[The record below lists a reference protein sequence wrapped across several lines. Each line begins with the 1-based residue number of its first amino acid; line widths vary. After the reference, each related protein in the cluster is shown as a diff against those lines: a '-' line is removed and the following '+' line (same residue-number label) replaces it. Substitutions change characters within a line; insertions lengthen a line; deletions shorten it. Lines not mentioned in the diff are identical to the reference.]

1 MKYQLTSILACA
13 ALIAA
18 SANAATISFEDVSL
32 RGDWNYEGVDYS
44 VYGGED
50 YYTWKPSSSG
60 KVSSW
65 QKMPESVGRFEWNFG
80 KITSGLHFKTTSYNY
95 NYYNAGGFLLSNS
108 TNKSDTTYA
117 NDLCSI
123 TGSGAGG
130 SAQYGIFYG
139 SVADSNGVAQKQTYK
154 DREYYSTLAGEYQ
167 LTFDDVYN
175 VKSIDI
181 TNTAVNGKIF
191 GSPDSASNMGYT
203 TDDNGKITYNSVFNT
218 EDAFIA
224 VLVRGI
230 DTNGELTPLDDAAT
244 FVLASYGY
252 LCADWGT
259 LDLSNLAT
267 DGLIGLDFQ
276 IISSFGNTYGM
287 TSPAYF
293 AFDNILLNVPEPA
306 TYAMFFGVIALAF
319 AVRRRALRK

>member
-1 MKYQLTSILACA
+1 MKYQLTSILACG

-18 SANAATISFEDVSL
+18 SANAATISFEDVSI
-32 RGDWNYEGVDYS
+32 RGDWNFEGTDYS

-50 YYTWKPSSSG
+50 VYSWQPSSSG

-65 QKMPESVGRFEWNFG
+65 QKMPENVGRFEWNFG
-80 KITSGLHFKTTSYNY
+80 KITSGLQFKTTSYNY
-95 NYYNAGGFLLSNS
+95 NYYNGGGFLLSNS
-108 TNKSDTTYA
+108 KNTADKTYA
-117 NDLCSI
+117 NDLCSV

-130 SAQYGIFYG
+130 SAQYGVFYG
-139 SVADSNGVAQKQTYK
+139 NVADSNYIAQKQTYK
-154 DREYYSTLAGEYQ
+154 GREYFSTIAGEYQ

-181 TNTAVNGKIF
+181 TNTVINEKIY
-191 GSPDSASNMGYT
+191 GSPDKNLNMGYT
-203 TDDNGKITYNSVFNT
+203 ISEEGIITYDSVFNT

-230 DTNGELTPLDDAAT
+230 DINGELTPLDDAAV
-244 FVLASYGY
+244 FVLGSYGY
-252 LCADWGT
+252 LCTDWGT

-276 IISSFGNTYGM
+276 VISSFGNAYGM

-293 AFDNILLNVPEPA
+293 AFDNIVLVPEPA
-306 TYAMFFGVIALAF
+306 TYAMFFGIIALAF
-319 AVRRRALRK
+319 AVRRRSLRK